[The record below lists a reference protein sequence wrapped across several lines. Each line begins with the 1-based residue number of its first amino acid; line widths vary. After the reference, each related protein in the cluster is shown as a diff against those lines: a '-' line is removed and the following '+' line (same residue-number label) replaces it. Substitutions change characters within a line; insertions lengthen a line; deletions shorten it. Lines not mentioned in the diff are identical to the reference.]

1 MQVPGSDNA
10 GPGRDIL
17 GLELMSEGIETLWEP
32 KKANGI
38 MFGSSF
44 ILSEIFISEW
54 TLSFSKKFRYIF
66 LITLPLL
73 LDHRPAL
80 FQIFAAPVTFI
91 SDFIIIMGKS
101 KLFVKLNLSDK
112 LGSSSLNQF
121 QMRTKEASR
130 NQNLTGIFC
139 D

>member
-17 GLELMSEGIETLWEP
+17 GLELMSEGIETLLEK

-54 TLSFSKKFRYIF
+54 TLSLRHVLPKTLLRHFFSYMKIF
-66 LITLPLL
+66 INVQL
-73 LDHRPAL
+73 
-80 FQIFAAPVTFI
+80 QY
-91 SDFIIIMGKS
+91 K
-101 KLFVKLNLSDK
+101 N
-112 LGSSSLNQF
+112 
-121 QMRTKEASR
+121 
-130 NQNLTGIFC
+130 
-139 D
+139 